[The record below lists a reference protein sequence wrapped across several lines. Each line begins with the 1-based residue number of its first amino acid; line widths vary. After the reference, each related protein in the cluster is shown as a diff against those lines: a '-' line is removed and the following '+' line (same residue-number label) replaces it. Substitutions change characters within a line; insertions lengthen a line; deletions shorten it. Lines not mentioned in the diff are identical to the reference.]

1 LQRQEITVTERS
13 RTAMLVA
20 AGSGLA
26 GVLAGLVAG
35 PEELDEGV
43 SGGAVRRYYEANQD
57 AIGWLVVAE
66 SVSFA
71 AMVLFVVALRASLP
85 RSGDRSRMLPDLLV
99 VSGALTAVWIWVQ
112 GSLDLV
118 PLVMLDDDGTLAPYD
133 NQTLLTL
140 DLVLRLGETMGD
152 LATVPRGLLVLAVS
166 VLALQSRL
174 LPRWLAW
181 FGLVVAAASLVS
193 VVGVGT
199 GAVPFLVAFFVGL
212 FGFPLWLLAV
222 AVVLGVR
229 AVRARRAATPVPAAG
244 R

>member
-1 LQRQEITVTERS
+1 L
-13 RTAMLVA
+13 AA
-20 AGSGLA
+20 AGGLVVA
-26 GVLAGLVAG
+26 LAGLVAG
-35 PEELDEGV
+35 PEELAEGV
-43 SGGAVRRYYEANQD
+43 PGAAVRRYYEANQD

-66 SVSFA
+66 TLSFG
-71 AMVLFVVALRASLP
+71 AMILFVVGLRALARATGARASL
-85 RSGDRSRMLPDLLV
+85 LADLVL
-99 VSGALTAVWIWVQ
+99 VSGTLTAVWIWVQ

>member
-71 AMVLFVVALRASLP
+71 AMVLFVVALRASLH

-112 GSLDLV
+112 GSLDLIPV
-118 PLVMLDDDGTLAPYD
+118 VMLDDDGTLSAYD
-133 NQTLLTL
+133 DQTLLAL
-140 DLVLRLGETMGD
+140 DPVARLGETMGD
-152 LATVPRGLLVLAVS
+152 LAAVPRGLFVLAVS
-166 VLALQSRL
+166 LLASRARS
-174 LPRWLAW
+174 LPRWLVW
-181 FGLVVAAASLVS
+181 LGLVVAAANL
-193 VVGVGT
+193 VGVL
-199 GAVPFLVAFFVGL
+199 GAGSGFVPFLVAFFVGL
-212 FGFPLWLLAV
+212 FGFVLWMLSV
-222 AVVLGVR
+222 AVVLLVHALR
-229 AVRARRAATPVPAAG
+229 SRQAP
-244 R
+244 

>member
-1 LQRQEITVTERS
+1 
-13 RTAMLVA
+13 MLVA

-112 GSLDLV
+112 GSLDLIPV
-118 PLVMLDDDGTLAPYD
+118 VMLDDDGTLSAYD
-133 NQTLLTL
+133 DQTLLAL
-140 DLVLRLGETMGD
+140 DPVARLGETMGD
-152 LATVPRGLLVLAVS
+152 LAAVPRGLFVLAVS
-166 VLALQSRL
+166 LLASRARS
-174 LPRWLAW
+174 LPRWLVW
-181 FGLVVAAASLVS
+181 LGLVVAAANL
-193 VVGVGT
+193 VGVL
-199 GAVPFLVAFFVGL
+199 GAGSGFVPFLVAFFVGL
-212 FGFPLWLLAV
+212 FGFVLWMLSV
-222 AVVLGVR
+222 AVVLLVHALR
-229 AVRARRAATPVPAAG
+229 SRQAP
-244 R
+244 

>member
-112 GSLDLV
+112 GSLDLIPV
-118 PLVMLDDDGTLAPYD
+118 VMLDDDGTLSAYD
-133 NQTLLTL
+133 DQTLLAL
-140 DLVLRLGETMGD
+140 DPVARLGETMGD
-152 LATVPRGLLVLAVS
+152 LAAVPRGLFVLAVS
-166 VLALQSRL
+166 LLASRARS
-174 LPRWLAW
+174 LPRWLVW
-181 FGLVVAAASLVS
+181 LGLVVAAANL
-193 VVGVGT
+193 VGVL
-199 GAVPFLVAFFVGL
+199 GAGSGFVPFLVAFFVGL
-212 FGFPLWLLAV
+212 FGFVLWMLSV
-222 AVVLGVR
+222 AVVLLVHALR
-229 AVRARRAATPVPAAG
+229 SRQAP
-244 R
+244 